1 MERNNVYSFGEKTE
15 EENLPVF
22 QTPKYKQA
30 KEKAIEIIESG
41 KYGLSAGDFWILM
54 NKTKAKDKML
64 YSGLILSHNGC
75 LKIND
80 ALPDEKKYKPSC
92 TRELTPNGYGGSI
105 VFVYSNE
112 EQGIFEVGEVS
123 AKNCTNAYPYAMVVK
138 RLQDRVILK
147 NCKLAFD
154 GIYSDSE
161 SEEFQNKNAGN
172 EKNDDADDDIFA
184 LINET
189 EQKTIK
195 DAALAKWG
203 KNTPDKIQPIL
214 VKYGAAMVKDLK
226 KMDIESVLEE
236 IKNAD

>member
-1 MERNNVYSFGEKTE
+1 MATKKVYSFGEKTT
-15 EENLPVF
+15 EENLPVY

-41 KYGLSAGDFWILM
+41 KYGLSEGDFWILM

-92 TRELTPNGYGGSI
+92 IRELTPNGYGGSI
-105 VFVYSNE
+105 VFSYCNE

-123 AKNCTNAYPYAMVVK
+123 SKNCTNAYPYAMVVK

-154 GIYSDSE
+154 CIYSDSE
-161 SEEFQNKNAGN
+161 SEEFKNN
-172 EKNDDADDDIFA
+172 NADDDMFSPIDEEEA
-184 LINET
+184 
-189 EQKTIK
+189 KKIK
-195 DAALAKWG
+195 DTAKDKWG
-203 KNTPDKIQPIL
+203 KDTVNKIQPIL
-214 VKYGAAMVKDLK
+214 VKYGAVMVKDLK
-226 KMDIESVLEE
+226 KMDIKSVLED
-236 IKNAD
+236 IANAD